1 MYEKIIGEINFI
13 ELIKKI
19 KNINNEI
26 KIIFILEN
34 KNENFEKE
42 LIKEKINKI
51 IYINEININNLI
63 NEIKNITI
71 NNQNKLNEEIIKLN
85 KIINEQKEEIL
96 KYKNNYIIEQKEN
109 LNETNKQY
117 LAIIGEEFSGK
128 TLIINNFKKVI
139 NNTITIKFNE
149 ININNLLEIEKMND
163 LNFKLIFV
171 IETQTE
177 KMIRNKKIINKL
189 IFENKIDKNNI
200 YIIFNKINKYSP
212 NRNIAKSLYK
222 EFRIIGKINYDNYCD
237 FINNEKNNF
246 YKENKKLK
254 IKYNKIFNQII

>member
-1 MYEKIIGEINFI
+1 
-13 ELIKKI
+13 
-19 KNINNEI
+19 
-26 KIIFILEN
+26 
-34 KNENFEKE
+34 
-42 LIKEKINKI
+42 
-51 IYINEININNLI
+51 
-63 NEIKNITI
+63 
-71 NNQNKLNEEIIKLN
+71 
-85 KIINEQKEEIL
+85 
-96 KYKNNYIIEQKEN
+96 
-109 LNETNKQY
+109 
-117 LAIIGEEFSGK
+117 
-128 TLIINNFKKVI
+128 
-139 NNTITIKFNE
+139 
-149 ININNLLEIEKMND
+149 MND